1 MGLSV
6 GAEEVGDD
14 VGLAEGAG
22 VGILLIV
29 GPNVGFRVGE
39 TVGLSVG
46 EAVGSANAIG
56 SGIGKSKR
64 GYIQIS
70 RSKTK
75 NIKRDKSFMTNSQ
88 LLTFRWIVSWRCS
101 WFLRWVLGRC
111 HCNGVGG

>member
-56 SGIGKSKR
+56 RGIEKSKR

-70 RSKTK
+70 R
-75 NIKRDKSFMTNSQ
+75 
-88 LLTFRWIVSWRCS
+88 
-101 WFLRWVLGRC
+101 
-111 HCNGVGG
+111 